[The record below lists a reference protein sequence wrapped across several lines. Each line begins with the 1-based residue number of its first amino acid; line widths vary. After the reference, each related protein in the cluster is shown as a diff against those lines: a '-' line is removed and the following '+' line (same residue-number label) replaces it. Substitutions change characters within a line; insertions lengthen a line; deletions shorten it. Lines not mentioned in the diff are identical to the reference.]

1 MSVQRFLLTKPVLEK
16 LKEAYELI
24 ANSIMR
30 LENKETFQAL
40 DIIAG
45 VIENIEK
52 HSEVIPEV
60 IGSIMGEPDWSQ
72 INEDLVCP
80 TCGQCIPE
88 KSILDKICEKMIE
101 FEIKTGITPNT
112 IFLGKKEESEMK
124 VHFRKPIVKN
134 LQYEGAMV
142 LIVDTDSCVKVS

>member
-1 MSVQRFLLTKPVLEK
+1 MFLKDTSYGGKVLNK
-16 LKEAYELI
+16 LNKVI
-24 ANSIMR
+24 NDSGVTSI
-30 LENKETFQAL
+30 
-40 DIIAG
+40 
-45 VIENIEK
+45 
-52 HSEVIPEV
+52 
-60 IGSIMGEPDWSQ
+60 
-72 INEDLVCP
+72 
-80 TCGQCIPE
+80 
-88 KSILDKICEKMIE
+88 SILDKICEKMIE